1 MRNVA
6 LPSEACILDTSQDH
20 PAAAGYI
27 WMYVAF
33 AVGGLSLLYM
43 QRSVSVISL
52 MLPGCL
58 LAVMPGAICG
68 APYAVA
74 WQ

>member
-1 MRNVA
+1 
-6 LPSEACILDTSQDH
+6 
-20 PAAAGYI
+20 
-27 WMYVAF
+27 MYVAF

-74 WQ
+74 